1 MGDTSGSVPVI
12 YPIAGKRIWVAGHRG
27 MVGSARTRRLE
38 REPCELLTATRQE
51 CDLGRQDQVERWM
64 GKARPQAVIVAA
76 ARVGGILANDRY
88 PAEFLYDNLMIEANV
103 IHTARRVQV
112 EKLLFLGSSCIY
124 PKHAPQP
131 MPEECLLTGPLEP
144 TNQWYAIAKI
154 AGISLCQSF
163 RRQYG
168 CNFIAAMPTNLYGV
182 GDHFDLEHSHV
193 MPALIRKFHD
203 AKLRG
208 ERQVT
213 VWGTGAARR
222 EFLNVDDLADA
233 CLFLMR
239 HYDGLEH
246 VNVGTGEDISI
257 RELADILRAV
267 IYPEARVV
275 FDTSKPD
282 GTPRRLLDVTRIRDL
297 GWRHTIGLEDGIRRT
312 YDWFVEHYAAAAAE
326 ER

>member
-1 MGDTSGSVPVI
+1 
-12 YPIAGKRIWVAGHRG
+12 
-27 MVGSARTRRLE
+27 
-38 REPCELLTATRQE
+38 
-51 CDLGRQDQVERWM
+51 
-64 GKARPQAVIVAA
+64 
-76 ARVGGILANDRY
+76 
-88 PAEFLYDNLMIEANV
+88 
-103 IHTARRVQV
+103 
-112 EKLLFLGSSCIY
+112 
-124 PKHAPQP
+124 
-131 MPEECLLTGPLEP
+131 
-144 TNQWYAIAKI
+144 
-154 AGISLCQSF
+154 
-163 RRQYG
+163 
-168 CNFIAAMPTNLYGV
+168 
-182 GDHFDLEHSHV
+182 

-282 GTPRRLLDVTRIRDL
+282 GTPRRLLDVTRIHDL

-312 YDWFVEHYAAAAAE
+312 YEWFVEHYAAAAAE
-326 ER
+326 SR